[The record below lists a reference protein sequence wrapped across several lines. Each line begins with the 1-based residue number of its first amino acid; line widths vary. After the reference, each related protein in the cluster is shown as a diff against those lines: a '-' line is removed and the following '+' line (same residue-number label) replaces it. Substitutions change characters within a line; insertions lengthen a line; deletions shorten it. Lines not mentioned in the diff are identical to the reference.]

1 LNNEELERKSL
12 VAALEYVN
20 SRFNLQFADNFSK
33 NISDNQ
39 LVVLLNMMEDFVEPE
54 DRDIFYDTIEQYQD
68 GYINGYK
75 HAIAKEEDNK

>member
-1 LNNEELERKSL
+1 MINDEELKRKSL
-12 VAALEYVN
+12 VAALEHVN
-20 SRFNLQFADNFSK
+20 SRFNLPFTDNFSK

-39 LVVLLNMMEDFVEPE
+39 LVILLNMMEDFVEPE

-75 HAIAKEEDNK
+75 HAIEEDI